1 MISQRN
7 IKKLYK
13 NFRSGTKPE
22 TRKKIVRGNLTM
34 SLMSDDPFIFS
45 IDKPYITYIRFGL
58 VLYSPNNG
66 KVDEQKSSFIDRA
79 KILRDQK
86 ICKKQ

>member
-1 MISQRN
+1 
-7 IKKLYK
+7 
-13 NFRSGTKPE
+13 
-22 TRKKIVRGNLTM
+22 
-34 SLMSDDPFIFS
+34 MSDDIFS
-45 IDKPYITYIRFGL
+45 IDKPYLRFGL

-66 KVDEQKSSFIDRA
+66 KEDEQKSSFIDRA